1 MAAEAG
7 GDPAAA
13 AAPDAP
19 AAALAEP
26 LLALARRA
34 GAVILTHYRRHVA
47 VETKADGSPV
57 TVADRAAEAVI
68 LEGLAALTP
77 DIPVV
82 SEEAFA
88 AAATPPAPAD
98 TFWLVDPLDGTKEF
112 LRRNDN
118 FTVNIALIQR
128 CRPVLGVVH
137 APVAGATYWTRAPGH
152 AMLDDGDGRA
162 RAIAARAA
170 PAEGLTVVGS
180 RAHGK
185 GAKFEDILARHQ
197 VARRITVG
205 SSIKFCLLARGTADL
220 YPRFGT
226 TMEWDTAAGQALLVA
241 AGGRVETVDGE
252 PLAYGKPG
260 FENPPFIARGRG

>member
-1 MAAEAG
+1 MAAEVG
-7 GDPAAA
+7 G
-13 AAPDAP
+13 AP

-34 GAVILTHYRRHVA
+34 GTVILTLYRPDVA

-68 LEGLAALTP
+68 LDGLAALTP
-77 DIPVV
+77 DIPAV

-112 LRRNDN
+112 VRHNGN
-118 FTVNIALIQR
+118 FTVNIALIQGH
-128 CRPVLGVVH
+128 RPVLGVVH
-137 APVAGATYWTRAPGH
+137 APVGGATYWTSAPGH
-152 AMLDDGDGRA
+152 AMLDDGDGRR
-162 RAIAARAA
+162 RAIAARTP

-185 GAKFEDILARHQ
+185 GARFEKYLAHHQ
-197 VARRITVG
+197 VARRVTVG
-205 SSIKFCLLARGTADL
+205 SSIKFCLLARGDADL

-260 FENPPFIARGRG
+260 FENPHFIARGRG

>member
-1 MAAEAG
+1 MAADLG

-13 AAPDAP
+13 LAA
-19 AAALAEP
+19 P

-34 GAVILTHYRRHVA
+34 GAVILTHYRPDVE

-68 LEGLAALTP
+68 LEGLKALTP
-77 DIPVV
+77 DIPAV

-88 AAATPPAPAD
+88 AAAGAATPPAD

-112 LRRNDN
+112 VRHNGN
-118 FTVNIALIQR
+118 FTVNIALIQGH
-128 CRPVLGVVH
+128 RPVLGVVH
-137 APVAGATYWTRAPGH
+137 APVGGATYWTPEPGQ
-152 AMLDDGDGRA
+152 ARLDDGDGRP
-162 RAIAARAA
+162 RALAARTA

-185 GAKFEDILARHQ
+185 GARFESCLAQHR
-197 VARRITVG
+197 VARRVTVG
-205 SSIKFCLLARGTADL
+205 SSIKFCLLARGDADL

-226 TMEWDTAAGQALLVA
+226 TLEWDTAAGHAVLAA

-260 FENPPFIARGRG
+260 FENPHFIARGRG